1 MFNPTSFAADVS
13 TAHAVHLRL
22 IETTDLHLHL
32 LPFDYYAD
40 CAAPGL
46 GLIAAADLIETARA
60 EAANAM
66 LFDNGDFLQ
75 GTPLGDFLAH
85 ERGMREGDE
94 HPVIA
99 AMNTL
104 GYDAITLGNHEFNYG
119 LDFLMKSLAGAA
131 CPVVSAN
138 LARTLGSRPRRDH
151 NLVRPYALLDR
162 LVVDAMGQLHPIRIG
177 VIGFAPPQV
186 IDWDRQALDG
196 RLQSRDMVE
205 AARAW
210 VPEMREAGADLIIAL
225 AHSGIGAARHH
236 DGMENAAVPL
246 ARVAGVDALMTGH
259 SHLVFPSPSFG
270 SMPGVDVQAGTLAGK
285 PAVMGGFWGSHIGLI
300 DLLLLRDGGQWQV
313 LGTSVQTRA
322 LAGDRVEAGTSA
334 TAATGQGMT
343 DTGRIRP
350 GPARSLVQATA
361 RAHDR
366 LARLAA
372 QVKPLHEDTRR
383 AIRRPVGES
392 AAALHGYFS
401 HLGDSRALALVAEA
415 QRQHVAARLHDPGLK
430 ALPLLSSVAPFKAG
444 GRSGSGSYTDIAAG
458 PLALRH
464 IADLYSFPN
473 AVAALRLTG
482 TEVLEWL
489 ERSAAAFN
497 QLRPGSSD
505 TLLRDNRMPGY
516 HFEIVYGL
524 RVEYDLSQPARYT
537 PDGRL
542 INPDA
547 RRVVRAELDGQPL
560 DPRAEIVMATNSYRV
575 GGTGGFPGATLTR
588 SLLPDGAVMRDVICA
603 HIRQLQRVLPPND
616 LGLRF
621 TPLPETFALLETGPG
636 AARHLAEIARFSP
649 EPRGLSGAGFLRLRL
664 DMSGEGS

>member
-1 MFNPTSFAADVS
+1 MFNPTSFAADAS

-40 CAAPGL
+40 REAPGL

-104 GYDAITLGNHEFNYG
+104 GFDAITLGNHEFNYG

-138 LARTLGSRPRRDH
+138 LARTLGSRPRGDRT
-151 NLVRPYALLDR
+151 LVRPYALLDR
-162 LVVDAMGQLHPIRIG
+162 IVVDAMGQPHPIRIG

-196 RLQSRDMVE
+196 RLHSRDMVE

-210 VPEMREAGADLIIAL
+210 VPEMREAGADLVIAL
-225 AHSGIGAARHH
+225 AHSGIGGARHH

-270 SMPGVDVQAGTLAGK
+270 GMAGVDVQAGTLAGK

-300 DLLLLRDGGQWQV
+300 DLLLLRDGGRWQV

-322 LAGDRVEAGTSA
+322 LADKGAEAAMPDVRSMAPGGAKNSRPHNAPSRSPERLGTLPRTA
-334 TAATGQGMT
+334 TPQ
-343 DTGRIRP
+343 
-350 GPARSLVQATA
+350 
-361 RAHDR
+361 
-366 LARLAA
+366 ARLAA
-372 QVKPLHEDTRR
+372 QVKPLHDDTRR

-392 AAALHGYFS
+392 EAALHSYFS

-430 ALPLLSSVAPFKAG
+430 ALPVLSSVAPFKAG
-444 GRSGSGSYTDIAAG
+444 GRSGPGSYTDIPAG
-458 PLALRH
+458 QLALRH

-473 AVAALRLTG
+473 TIAALRLTG
-482 TEVLEWL
+482 AEVVEWL

-497 QLRPGSSD
+497 QLRPGSTD

-524 RVEYDLSQPARYT
+524 QVEYDLSRPARYA
-537 PDGRL
+537 PDGSL
-542 INPDA
+542 IDRDA
-547 RRVVRAELDGQPL
+547 GRVVRAEFDGRPL
-560 DPRAEIVMATNSYRV
+560 DPDAEVIMATNSYRI
-575 GGTGGFPGATLTR
+575 GGTGGFPGAAPGR
-588 SLLPDGAVMRDVICA
+588 SLPQDSAIMRDVICA
-603 HIRQLQRVLPPND
+603 HIRQMRRVVPPGD

-621 TPLPETFALLETGPG
+621 TPLPGTSALLETGPG
-636 AARHLAEIARFSP
+636 AKAHLEEIAHFRP
-649 EPRGLSGAGFLRLRL
+649 EPRGLSSSGFLRLRL
-664 DMSGEGS
+664 DWSRL